1 MDVYSSRSRTG
12 ATAANADAA
21 KLRAQKQRAE
31 RTETGSDRRD
41 NARTARVRASERDT
55 YEPGAAA
62 YVAKTQMQKAP
73 DQQRY
78 VAHQRHDRN
87 NTAES
92 RRAGRA

>member
-1 MDVYSSRSRTG
+1 MDVTSSSRSRTG

-21 KLRAQKQRAE
+21 RMRAQKQRSE
-31 RTETGSDRRD
+31 RTETADRRD
-41 NARTARVRASERDT
+41 NPRTARVRTPERDT

-62 YVAKTQMQKAP
+62 YVARTRMQKAP

-78 VAHQRHDRN
+78 TAHPRNDRN
-87 NTAES
+87 HPAES